1 MQRLTNLRNALAQDQ
16 SPPPAALHGAG
27 FVPQVD
33 RAQLAATPTSKK
45 CRGRPV
51 GFVPQVD
58 RAQLAA
64 TPTSNKCRGRP
75 VGDLDTSLV
84 AVNGAAAEST
94 VPAGKDAATRGA
106 LAAAACSRAANVDPA
121 LEAGHDPPPSSSLAP
136 QANSGSSLSVGG
148 GSEGGEAGGNIKFM
162 CDSMLG
168 KAVKWLRC
176 LGVDTV
182 LWEGSRS
189 PLVPALTPLLP
200 VLLPP
205 SSPSPFLLHHN
216 HHLILQYKLEPL
228 TRMA

>member
-33 RAQLAATPTSKK
+33 RAQLAATPTS
-45 CRGRPV
+45 
-51 GFVPQVD
+51 
-58 RAQLAA
+58 A
-64 TPTSNKCRGRP
+64 S
-75 VGDLDTSLV
+75 GDLDTSLV

-94 VPAGKDAATRGA
+94 VPAGRAAATRDA
-106 LAAAACSRAANVDPA
+106 LAAAACRRAANVAP
-121 LEAGHDPPPSSSLAP
+121 DPPPSSSLAS

>member
-1 MQRLTNLRNALAQDQ
+1 M
-16 SPPPAALHGAG
+16 
-27 FVPQVD
+27 
-33 RAQLAATPTSKK
+33 
-45 CRGRPV
+45 
-51 GFVPQVD
+51 PQVD

-64 TPTSNKCRGRP
+64 TPTSNKCPRSPCRRP
-75 VGDLDTSLV
+75 RHFFGGCQRLRQLRAQCRRARTL
-84 AVNGAAAEST
+84 
-94 VPAGKDAATRGA
+94 PTRGA

-136 QANSGSSLSVGG
+136 QANSGFHSLSVGG

>member
-1 MQRLTNLRNALAQDQ
+1 MLRLTNLRNELAQDQ

-33 RAQLAATPTSKK
+33 RAQLAATPTS
-45 CRGRPV
+45 GR
-51 GFVPQVD
+51 
-58 RAQLAA
+58 
-64 TPTSNKCRGRP
+64 S
-75 VGDLDTSLV
+75 GDLDTSLV

-182 LWEGSRS
+182 PWEGSRS

>member
-1 MQRLTNLRNALAQDQ
+1 MQRLTNLRNELAQDQ

-33 RAQLAATPTSKK
+33 RAQLAATPTS
-45 CRGRPV
+45 
-51 GFVPQVD
+51 
-58 RAQLAA
+58 
-64 TPTSNKCRGRP
+64 
-75 VGDLDTSLV
+75 GDLDTSVV